1 MRYKDAG
8 VDIDK
13 AEKLV
18 NVIKEMATGTFTS
31 NIISGIGGYA
41 GVFQIKGYKN
51 PVFGATTDGVG
62 TKLKIAFMMNKH
74 DTVGVDLVAMSV
86 NDLITSGLEPLIFL
100 DYFACGKLEE
110 NVYQEVMKGIVEGC
124 KEAHCALIGGET
136 AEMPDFYP
144 PGEYDLAGF
153 CVGVCE
159 QEELIIPELDVQDIV
174 IGIPSS
180 GLHSNGY
187 SLARKVV
194 FEKMRLKP
202 DSHVDELGKSIGE
215 ELLTPTKI
223 YVKAVKALKKHG
235 IKPKGIAHI
244 TGGGL
249 LEKPKRLLKEGVS
262 LCLYTDS
269 WEPQTI
275 FKLLQKWG
283 DIPEDEMFRTFN
295 MGLGLLVVVD
305 KDNADRAL
313 DVLRK
318 EGEEACFV
326 GEIIEGKGEVVL
338 WEGRF

>member
-13 AEKLV
+13 ADSLV
-18 NVIKEMATGTFTS
+18 EVVKQLASKTFS
-31 NIISGIGGYA
+31 NNILQGVGGYA
-41 GVFQIKGYKN
+41 GVFQIQGYKN
-51 PVFGATTDGVG
+51 PVFGASTDGVG

-74 DTVGVDLVAMSV
+74 DTVGIDLVAMSA
-86 NDLITSGLEPLIFL
+86 NDLITTGLEPMIFL
-100 DYFACGKLEE
+100 DYYACGKLEE
-110 NVYQEVMKGIVEGC
+110 KTYIEVMKGIVKGC
-124 KEAHCALIGGET
+124 EEAECALIGGET

-159 QEELIIPELDVQDIV
+159 EEDLITPNLKEQDIV
-174 IGIPSS
+174 IGVASS

-187 SLARKVV
+187 SLSRKVI
-194 FEKMRLKP
+194 FEKTKMNP
-202 DSHVDELGKSIGE
+202 DTYIEELGKTIGD
-215 ELLTPTKI
+215 ELLTPTRI
-223 YVKAVKALKKHG
+223 YVKTVKALKKSG

-249 LEKPKRLLKEGVS
+249 LEKPKRLLKEDLS

-269 WEPQTI
+269 WTPQPI
-275 FKLLQKWG
+275 FNLLQKWG
-283 DIPEDEMFRTFN
+283 DIPKEEMFRTFN

-305 KDNADRAL
+305 KDEADRAL
-313 DVLRK
+313 ETLK
-318 EGEEACFV
+318 KAGEKAYFV
-326 GEIIEGKGEVVL
+326 GEVIKGKGEVKL